1 MHAAEDNKPQPQEL
15 PEHPPAQERPSA
27 RKPWDWE
34 LISFI
39 LLLLILL
46 IGAYFR
52 FTGLNWD
59 QGTHLHPDER
69 FLTTVTTQLQTV
81 SNPLDYLRTS
91 TSTLNPYNTGNGF
104 YVYGNFPMTV
114 TRYAAEWATDLCAA
128 FTSPGS
134 PPPALCAFTYTAYDG
149 VHLLGRFLSGLMDLL
164 SIFFLFLIGRRLY
177 DWRVGLLA
185 ALLLALAVLPI
196 QSAHFYTM
204 DSWAAALT
212 TLTIYTAVRAA
223 GLGDKKARWQLRWW
237 VFFGLALGLT
247 VASRIN
253 IAPLAGLAPLAAII
267 WLNRRGHNWSE
278 WLNLNIIIRV
288 TPAATDAQR
297 MILGL
302 ALAAFLSLIT
312 FRVAQPYAFTDT
324 ALARQEAIAAT
335 GQEPGALE
343 LALRSI
349 IGFNPQ
355 WRSNMEEI
363 QRLQA
368 PEASFP
374 PALQWTNRT
383 PILFP
388 LTNMV
393 LYGMGLIAGIMAW
406 VGFFWAL
413 WRIVRQRPD
422 WAAHAIP
429 VAWSGVYF
437 LFMATRWVKSI
448 RYFLPIYPTLLLL
461 AAWALMELWRLARQ
475 SETGRVWRQ
484 TAVIALILLTILPSF
499 FWANTFVSTYQRPF
513 TRLAASEWMY
523 ENVPT
528 G

>member
-1 MHAAEDNKPQPQEL
+1 MYK
-15 PEHPPAQERPSA
+15 R
-27 RKPWDWE
+27 
-34 LISFI
+34 
-39 LLLLILL
+39 
-46 IGAYFR
+46 
-52 FTGLNWD
+52 
-59 QGTHLHPDER
+59 
-69 FLTTVTTQLQTV
+69 
-81 SNPLDYLRTS
+81 
-91 TSTLNPYNTGNGF
+91 
-104 YVYGNFPMTV
+104 
-114 TRYAAEWATDLCAA
+114 
-128 FTSPGS
+128 
-134 PPPALCAFTYTAYDG
+134 
-149 VHLLGRFLSGLMDLL
+149 
-164 SIFFLFLIGRRLY
+164 
-177 DWRVGLLA
+177 
-185 ALLLALAVLPI
+185 
-196 QSAHFYTM
+196 
-204 DSWAAALT
+204 
-212 TLTIYTAVRAA
+212 
-223 GLGDKKARWQLRWW
+223 
-237 VFFGLALGLT
+237 
-247 VASRIN
+247 
-253 IAPLAGLAPLAAII
+253 
-267 WLNRRGHNWSE
+267 
-278 WLNLNIIIRV
+278 
-288 TPAATDAQR
+288 
-297 MILGL
+297 
-302 ALAAFLSLIT
+302 
-312 FRVAQPYAFTDT
+312 
-324 ALARQEAIAAT
+324 
-335 GQEPGALE
+335 QEPGTLE

-355 WRSNMEEI
+355 WRSNMAEI

-422 WAAHAIP
+422 WVAHAIP

-513 TRLAASEWMY
+513 TRLAASAWMY

-528 G
+528 GATLIYDCLLYTSPSPRD